1 MQPAGDTRAGA
12 LILRYLLVILLA
24 VLLPAPAFSH
34 PHVFIEN
41 RVVLT
46 FADNQLTGFSTDW
59 QFDEIFTEDMLHQ
72 FDTDGD
78 GAINASE
85 SEAMGAETLP
95 NLAGFRYFTQASVD
109 GADFPD
115 LAPSGFT
122 ARVEA
127 GVLHFVLS
135 FTLPQAID
143 PKKQKLRLEISD
155 RSYYVEVLMAE
166 TDSLRLEGSG
176 SEVCQASVKDDPA
189 NAYYE
194 GFVIPQAI
202 SVDCR

>member
-1 MQPAGDTRAGA
+1 MLTRRQMLHFFRQAA
-12 LILRYLLVILLA
+12 LAALF
-24 VLLPAPAFSH
+24 VLPTSAASAH

-46 FADNQLTGFSTDW
+46 FADNKLTGFSTDW

-78 GAINASE
+78 GAINAGE
-85 SEAMGAETLP
+85 SEAMGSETLP

-109 GADFPD
+109 GTDFPD
-115 LAPSGFT
+115 LAPGGFA
-122 ARVEA
+122 ARVEV

-135 FTLPQAID
+135 FTLPQPID
-143 PKKQKLRLEISD
+143 PKKQKLRLEIND

-166 TDSLRLEGSG
+166 TDPVRLEGAG
-176 SEVCQASVKDDPA
+176 SEACKASVKDDPA

>member
-1 MQPAGDTRAGA
+1 M
-12 LILRYLLVILLA
+12 RYFLAVLLA
-24 VLLPAPAFSH
+24 VLPLLPAPAFAH

-41 RVVLT
+41 RIVLA
-46 FADNQLTGFSTDW
+46 FEDSRLTGFSTDW

-78 GAINASE
+78 GAIDAAE
-85 SEAMGAETLP
+85 SEMMGAETLP

-109 GADFPD
+109 GTDFPE
-115 LAPSGFT
+115 LAPSGFA

-135 FTLPQAID
+135 FTLPQPID

-166 TDSLRLEGSG
+166 TDPVRLEGSG
-176 SEVCQASVKDDPA
+176 SEACQASVKDDPA

-202 SVDCR
+202 SVACR

>member
-1 MQPAGDTRAGA
+1 MLTRRQTLNLFRHAALATLFVSATSPASA
-12 LILRYLLVILLA
+12 
-24 VLLPAPAFSH
+24 H
-34 PHVFIEN
+34 PHIFIES

-59 QFDEIFTEDMLHQ
+59 QFDEIFTADMLHQ

-78 GAINASE
+78 GAINAGE
-85 SEAMGAETLP
+85 SEVMGAETLP

-109 GADFPD
+109 GTDFPD
-115 LAPSGFT
+115 LAPSGFA

-135 FTLPQAID
+135 FTLPQPID
-143 PKKQKLRLEISD
+143 PTKQKLRLEISD

-166 TDSLRLEGSG
+166 TDPVRLEGPG
-176 SEVCQASVKDDPA
+176 SEACKVSVKDDPA

-202 SVDCR
+202 SVACR